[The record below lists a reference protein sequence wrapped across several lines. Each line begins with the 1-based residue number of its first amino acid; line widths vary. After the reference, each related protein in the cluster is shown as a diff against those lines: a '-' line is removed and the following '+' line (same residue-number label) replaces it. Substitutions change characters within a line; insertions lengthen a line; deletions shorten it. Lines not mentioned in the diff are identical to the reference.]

1 MLRSLINSEKNY
13 LKIEFA
19 KDWANLIVKS
29 YRKIHKNHIKELAL
43 LSKRL
48 YYLDTPVPKYEY
60 DSYFNLGFYYKDRLF
75 VYDDKLYLEMRQ
87 YYRLSLP
94 YLHKDLEKEG
104 SQLNQDYEKF
114 SFDKQKIIQWLTRN
128 FINHNNSP
136 QYLRNMLPD
145 SFINLLRENKTN
157 EVFVRLDRTKPTKEE
172 DKDII
177 NLINYYLLF
186 KLLGN

>member
-1 MLRSLINSEKNY
+1 MLSSLINSEKDY
-13 LKIEFA
+13 LKREFA
-19 KDWANLIVKS
+19 KDWANLIVKP
-29 YRKIHKNHIKELAL
+29 YRKIHKNQIKELAL

-48 YYLDTPVPKYEY
+48 YYRETPVPKYEY

-75 VYDDKLYLEMRQ
+75 VYDDEMYLEMRQ
-87 YYRLSLP
+87 YYRISLP

-104 SQLNQDYEKF
+104 SQLNQDYEKL
-114 SFDKQKIIQWLTRN
+114 SFEEQKIIQWLTRN

-136 QYLRNMLPD
+136 QYLRNILPD

-157 EVFVRLDRTKPTKEE
+157 EVFVRLDRTKLTKEE